1 MAGKL
6 PRSLWFFGL
15 TDFGREIRIYINQ
28 ESPHYNR
35 GQFRTCCLVALSELG
50 KPMTSVLEKG
60 NISIHTENIF
70 PIIKKWLYSDHEIFL
85 RELVSNGVD
94 AMQKLKMVSNS
105 GELSGEMGELEIV
118 ITIDKSAGTLSVS
131 DTGIG
136 MTQDEVKRYINQVA
150 FSSAEEFV
158 QKYKASTDQQ
168 IIGHFGLGFY
178 SSFMVAKRVDIDT
191 LSYRADAQA
200 VHWSC
205 DGSTEFELSESNR
218 TQRGT
223 TVTLTLQD
231 EEKEYLEPYRI
242 RQLIKKYCDFL
253 PFPIK
258 LDVKEAPTEGEEAP
272 PEATAVEQVNRQ
284 KAPWKE
290 TPNSLTKEDYLEFY
304 RYLYPFQ
311 EEPLLWV
318 HLNTDYPFVVN
329 GILYFPKL
337 KPDVDTTKGQI
348 KLFCNQVFVSD
359 NCEEVIPRF
368 LLPLRGVID
377 SVDIPLNVSRSFLQ
391 NDRTVRRIADYI
403 AKKVGDRLKELY
415 RDNREEYIRCWQD
428 LGTFVKFGSLNDDKF
443 KKQVE
448 DILIF
453 RTTAALATKS
463 DTPKV
468 EVQTAEGDV
477 WQDATKEGQSN
488 VLDGKSYTTLKEYLE
503 RNQERHENRVFY
515 CTEEASQATYVE
527 LHKSQGLEVLFMDS
541 FIDTHF
547 ISFLEREYPNVKFS
561 RVDADLD
568 ETLIDKDK
576 ATDIVDPKTN
586 KTRSEQIKEFFQQA
600 LNKPK
605 LTIRTEAIKSTDP
618 AGTPPAI
625 VLLPEHLRRL
635 QEMNALLQQQAME
648 FPEEHTLLVNTAHP
662 LIQNL
667 ESLNQGAIVQEG
679 GQSPSAELATLIC
692 QHVYDL
698 ALMAQKGFDAD
709 GMKAFVERSN
719 QVLTRLTSSKI

>member
-1 MAGKL
+1 
-6 PRSLWFFGL
+6 
-15 TDFGREIRIYINQ
+15 
-28 ESPHYNR
+28 
-35 GQFRTCCLVALSELG
+35 
-50 KPMTSVLEKG
+50 MTTILEQG

-85 RELVSNGVD
+85 RELISNAVD
-94 AMQKLKMVSNS
+94 AIQKLSMVSRSGEYS
-105 GELSGEMGELEIV
+105 GELGEPEIK
-118 ITIDKSAGTLSVS
+118 IAIDKENKTLSIS
-131 DTGIG
+131 DNGIG
-136 MTQDEVKRYINQVA
+136 MTADEVKKYINQVA

-158 QKYKASTDQQ
+158 EKYKNSTDQN

-178 SSFMVAKRVDIDT
+178 SSFMVASRVEIDT
-191 LSYRADAQA
+191 LSYQDGANP

-205 DGSTEFELSESNR
+205 DGSTQFEISESTR
-218 TQRGT
+218 TERGT
-223 TVTLTLQD
+223 TITLTLQD
-231 EEKEYLEPYRI
+231 EELEYLEPYRI
-242 RQLIKKYCDFL
+242 QQLVKTYCDFM

-258 LDVKEAPTEGEEAP
+258 LDGE
-272 PEATAVEQVNRQ
+272 QINQQ

-290 TPNSLTKEDYLEFY
+290 SPNTLSKEDYLEFY
-304 RYLYPFQ
+304 RYFYPFQ

-337 KPDVDTTKGQI
+337 KPDVDVTKGQI

-391 NDRTVRRIADYI
+391 NDRTVRKIADYI

-415 RDNREEYIRCWQD
+415 RDDRQAYIKSWQD
-428 LGTFVKFGSLNDDKF
+428 LGTFVKFGSMNDDKF

-453 RTTAALATKS
+453 RTTASLGATA
-463 DTPKV
+463 DQPKV
-468 EVQTAEGDV
+468 EVQTAESDV
-477 WQDATKEGQSN
+477 WQEASEPKQSD
-488 VLDGKSYTTLKEYLE
+488 VVDGKSYTTLKDYLE
-503 RNQERHENRVFY
+503 RNQARHENRVYY
-515 CTEEASQATYVE
+515 CTDEASQATYVE

-541 FIDTHF
+541 FIDSHF
-547 ISFLEREYPNVKFS
+547 ISFLEREHPDVKFS
-561 RVDADLD
+561 RVDSDLD
-568 ETLIDKDK
+568 DTLIDKDK
-576 ATDIVDPKTN
+576 ASDIVDPKTN
-586 KTRSEQIKEFFQQA
+586 KTRGEQIKELFEKA

-605 LTIRTEAIKSTDP
+605 VTIRTEALKAENADT
-618 AGTPPAI
+618 APPAI
-625 VLLPEHLRRL
+625 VLLPETLRRMR
-635 QEMNALLQQQAME
+635 EMNALLTQQAVE

-662 LIQNL
+662 LVQNL
-667 ESLNQGAIVQEG
+667 TNLNQGSIVQADG
-679 GQSPSAELATLIC
+679 NSPSSELATLIC

-698 ALMAQKGFDAD
+698 ALMAQKGFDAN

-719 QVLTRLTSSKI
+719 QVLTRLTQ

>member
-1 MAGKL
+1 
-6 PRSLWFFGL
+6 
-15 TDFGREIRIYINQ
+15 
-28 ESPHYNR
+28 
-35 GQFRTCCLVALSELG
+35 
-50 KPMTSVLEKG
+50 MTTVLEKG

-85 RELVSNGVD
+85 RELISNAVD
-94 AMQKLKMVSNS
+94 AIQKLKMVSHAGEYS
-105 GELSGEMGELEIV
+105 GDLGEPEIV
-118 ITIDKSAGTLSVS
+118 ITLNKEAKTLAVS

-136 MTQDEVKRYINQVA
+136 MTAEEVKKYINQVA

-158 QKYKASTDQQ
+158 QKYKANADQQ

-178 SSFMVAKRVDIDT
+178 SAFMVASKVEIDT
-191 LSYRADAQA
+191 LSYQPGSQA

-205 DGSTEFELSESNR
+205 DGTTEFELTDSSR

-223 TVTLTLQD
+223 TVTLTLMD

-242 RQLIKKYCDFL
+242 RSLITKYCDFM

-258 LDVKEAPTEGEEAP
+258 LGVIEPPKAEGEATEAA
-272 PEATAVEQVNRQ
+272 PEAKAPEQVNRQ

-290 TPNSLTKEDYLEFY
+290 APSSLSKDDYLEFY

-311 EEPLLWV
+311 EDPLLWV

-337 KPDVDTTKGQI
+337 KPDVDVTKGQI

-368 LLPLRGVID
+368 LMPLRGVID
-377 SVDIPLNVSRSFLQ
+377 SADIPLNVSRSFLQ

-415 RDNREEYIRCWQD
+415 RDDRDQYVRSWQD

-448 DILIF
+448 DIVIY
-453 RTTAALATKS
+453 RTTWQGARDQGAAIGETSEA
-463 DTPKV
+463 PKV
-468 EVQTAEGDV
+468 EVQPAEGDV
-477 WQDATKEGQSN
+477 WQDVSSPSASSSPSSSSPTPP
-488 VLDGKSYTTLKEYLE
+488 YTTLKEYLE
-503 RNQERHENRVFY
+503 RNKERHENRVFY
-515 CTEEASQATYVE
+515 CTDEVSQATYVE
-527 LHKSQGLEVLFMDS
+527 LHKQQGLEVLFMDS

-547 ISFLEREYPNVKFS
+547 ISFLEREYPDIKFS

-568 ETLIDKDK
+568 DTLIDKDK
-576 ATDIVDPKTN
+576 EAEIIDPKTN
-586 KTRSEQIKEFFQQA
+586 KTRSELIKELFQQA

-605 LTIRTEAIKSTDP
+605 VTIRTESLKSSDQQ
-618 AGTPPAI
+618 GSPPAV
-625 VLLPEHLRRL
+625 VLLPEHLRRIR
-635 QEMNALLQQQAME
+635 EMSALLQQQTVE
-648 FPEEHTLLVNTAHP
+648 FPEEHILLVNTAHP

-667 ESLNQGAIVQEG
+667 VSISQGSIIQG
-679 GQSPSAELATLIC
+679 SGPSPAAELATLIC
-692 QHVYDL
+692 NHIYDL

-709 GMKAFVERSN
+709 GMKTFIDRSN
-719 QVLTRLTSSKI
+719 QVLTRLTAN